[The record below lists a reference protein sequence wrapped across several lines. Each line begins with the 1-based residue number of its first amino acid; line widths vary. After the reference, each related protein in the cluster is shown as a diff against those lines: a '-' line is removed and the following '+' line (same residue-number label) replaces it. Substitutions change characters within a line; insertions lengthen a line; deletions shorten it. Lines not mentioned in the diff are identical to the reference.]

1 MKGIFKTGQE
11 VEKIMNKFIEQNRQ
25 ICWESAFTKDDEYCI
40 GEKNVK
46 KLVAMIYNK
55 FLYRKDEF
63 IPIQ

>member
-11 VEKIMNKFIEQNRQ
+11 IEKIMNKFIEENRQ

-46 KLVAMIYNK
+46 KLVTIIYNK